1 MEWSFTTSPKPI
13 QMEKNTRITMR
24 QYTTPAQTAKLIELG
39 FEKPKNE
46 RWVLDVANESSP
58 SIQNVVKLQDYS
70 IGELI
75 EMLPLSVDSGSDI
88 VDKDYYM
95 LTIRGYKVMYCD
107 PYIDFIL
114 MEFSDNAELV
124 DNLFD
129 MIVELKEEG
138 VI

>member
-1 MEWSFTTSPKPI
+1 MK
-13 QMEKNTRITMR
+13 QHL
-24 QYTTPAQTAKLIELG
+24 TPEQTAKLIELG
-39 FEKPKNE
+39 FEKPKGLADAE
-46 RWVLDVANESSP
+46 PSSGKWVREA
-58 SIQNVVKLQDYS
+58 YS

-75 EMLPLSVDSGSDI
+75 EMLPLSVDSGSNI

-129 MIVELKEEG
+129 MVVLLKEEG